1 MAWRFVRR
9 GDGLSYDFVPEKDIQ
24 FDYPSYRRTDFDVY
38 CRRLPDFGWCVVD
51 PDGRVLSRPI
61 DDAGFGELPPQG
73 AWLSGKGERAYVY
86 DLVEVSDR

>member
-9 GDGLSYDFVPEKDIQ
+9 GDGLSYDFVLENDTQ
-24 FDYPSYRRTDFDVY
+24 FGHPSYRRTDFDVY

-51 PDGRVLSRPI
+51 PDGRVLSRPV
-61 DDAGFGELPPQG
+61 DDAGLGELPPKG

-86 DLVEVSDR
+86 DLVEVPDR